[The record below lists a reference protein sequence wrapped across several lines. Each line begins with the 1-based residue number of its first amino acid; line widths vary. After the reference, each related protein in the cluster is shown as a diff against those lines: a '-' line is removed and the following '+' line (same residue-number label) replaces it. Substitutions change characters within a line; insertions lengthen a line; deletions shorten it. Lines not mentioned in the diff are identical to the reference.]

1 MTEAHLAEIAEAKRR
16 LEAPSLVV
24 RLSTTLGTP
33 IENALARLPPG
44 TNEAIHRAATKAL
57 ERTAEVALSTLRN
70 DRAPPANDLHRA
82 LAAAAGGIG
91 GAFGLAALA
100 VELPVSTGI
109 IFRSIA
115 DHARAQGF
123 DPAAAPTRVE
133 CLSVFAM
140 GGTSRSDDAAESAY
154 FATRVALAQAV
165 ATATRVV
172 AAGGARALGAE
183 GASAIARLIAAVAER
198 FSAQV
203 AQKAIAQAIPAIGA
217 LGGAAVNTAFVA
229 HFQNVAAGHFAMKRL
244 EGLYGVDAV
253 WEAYKGA

>member
-1 MTEAHLAEIAEAKRR
+1 MTEAHLAELAEARRR

-33 IENALARLPPG
+33 IENALARLPAKA
-44 TNEAIHRAATKAL
+44 NEAIHRAATTAL
-57 ERTAEVALSTLRN
+57 ERTAEVALSTLGR
-70 DRAPPANDLHRA
+70 DRSAPANDLHRA

-109 IFRSIA
+109 MFRSIA

-123 DPAAAPTRVE
+123 DPSLAATRLE

-154 FATRVALAQAV
+154 FATRVALGQAV
-165 ATATRVV
+165 AAAAKVV

-183 GASAIARLIAAVAER
+183 GASALARLIAAVAER

-217 LGGAAVNTAFVA
+217 LGGAAVNTAFMA
-229 HFQNVAAGHFAMKRL
+229 HFQNVASGHFVMKRL
-244 EGLYGVDAV
+244 EGLYGVEVV
-253 WEAYKGA
+253 WEAYSRA